1 MADEPDQEEKTED
14 ATPRRR
20 EESREKGQVALSHE
34 VASALMLLVALVVLL
49 VAGSWFAQGAGT
61 LVVDSIA
68 SLPTQGREEL
78 SEVAAAGWIGA
89 SVGHLGYAALAL
101 IVPLFVMGL
110 LSCYGQVGFMITPTA
125 LAWDPARLDPFKG
138 FGRVFSLRGGM
149 RTLMALTKILAITIT
164 VGVVAWGELP
174 RLSALTGAEL
184 GPVLAAMGSVTMHCT
199 AAALAAILALA
210 LADLFWQ
217 RVSYARDMRMSK
229 KEVRDEAK
237 STEGDPHI
245 KAKIRQLQR
254 EMAQSRM
261 MSDVPKAT
269 VIVTNP
275 THFAVALRYERD
287 EGEALGKQRRAAPYV
302 VAKGADHVA
311 QRIKQV
317 AAESRVP
324 CVEDVQLARALHAQV
339 EIGGEVPEQLY
350 QAVAAVLAHVYR
362 MQEEGALRA

>member
-1 MADEPDQEEKTED
+1 MADEPDKEEKTED

-34 VASALMLLVALVVLL
+34 VASALMLLVALIVLL

-61 LVVDSIA
+61 LVADAIA
-68 SLPTQGREEL
+68 NLSTQGREEL
-78 SEVAAAGWIGA
+78 TETGAAGWVTA
-89 SVGHLGYAALAL
+89 SVGHMGYAALAL
-101 IVPLFVMGL
+101 IVPLFAIGL
-110 LSCYGQVGFMITPTA
+110 LSCYGQVGFMVTPSA

-138 FGRVFSLRGGM
+138 FGRVFSMQGGM

-164 VGVVAWGELP
+164 VGMVAWGQMP
-174 RLSALTGAEL
+174 RLSALTGSEL
-184 GPVLAAMGSVTMHCT
+184 GPVLAAMGSVTLRCT
-199 AAALAAILALA
+199 SAALAAILTLA

-245 KAKIRQLQR
+245 KGKIRQLQR

-261 MSDVPKAT
+261 MGDVPKAT
-269 VIVTNP
+269 VVVTNP
-275 THFAVALRYERD
+275 THSAVALRYERD
-287 EGEALGKQRRAAPYV
+287 EHEALGKRRRAAPYV

-311 QRIKQV
+311 QRIKKV
-317 AAESRVP
+317 AADNFVP
-324 CVEDVQLARALHAQV
+324 CFEDVRLARALHAQV
-339 EIGGEVPEQLY
+339 EIGDEVPEQLF

-362 MQEEGALRA
+362 LQEEGAPVA